1 MRDILTFGD
10 WIDYITFVGVGDF
23 INFVRVGEGEIFNL
37 LGTYSLITDKVCL
50 FKSNYSFYMYYL
62 CLFIISI

>member
-23 INFVRVGEGEIFNL
+23 INFARVGEGEIFNL
-37 LGTYSLITDKVCL
+37 LGTYSLITDKL
-50 FKSNYSFYMYYL
+50 FLFESNYSF
-62 CLFIISI
+62 

>member
-23 INFVRVGEGEIFNL
+23 INFVRVGEVFNL
-37 LGTYSLITDKVCL
+37 LGTYSLITDKVFL
-50 FKSNYSFYMYYL
+50 FKSNDSFYIIYYL